1 MEFVV
6 ATQIKK
12 MVISEMVKRIII
24 FQNFTEMLREDERN
38 GWNLNKDKVLQDD
51 LDADLDMC

>member
-1 MEFVV
+1 
-6 ATQIKK
+6 
-12 MVISEMVKRIII
+12 
-24 FQNFTEMLREDERN
+24 MLREDERN